1 MMTRLVR
8 DLIRVAQ
15 SGWDVTV
22 RVVLLCLAV
31 AAVAVAISLV
41 DLPGFM

>member
-1 MMTRLVR
+1 MTRLFELLK
-8 DLIRVAQ
+8 DVAE

-31 AAVAVAISLV
+31 AAVAVAFSLV
-41 DLPGFM
+41 GLPTLM